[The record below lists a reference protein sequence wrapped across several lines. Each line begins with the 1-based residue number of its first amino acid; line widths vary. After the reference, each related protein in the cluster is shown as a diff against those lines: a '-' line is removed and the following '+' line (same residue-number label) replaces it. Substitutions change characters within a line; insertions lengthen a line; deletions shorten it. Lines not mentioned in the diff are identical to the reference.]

1 MYESITCDIIMQRML
16 AKVPDT
22 VDKREG
28 SVIWDALAPAAL
40 EMQLA
45 YIEMDVILNE
55 SFADTQSRGFLIKRA
70 AERGITPTEA
80 TYAIAKGQFNI
91 NVPIGSRYSLDEL
104 NYVVTEKISDG
115 IFKLRC
121 ETSGSDANSYLG
133 TLIPID
139 YINGLQTAA
148 LTEVII
154 PGEDEEATEAFRT
167 RYFNSFDRIA
177 FGGNRADYIEK
188 VEKIQGVGGV
198 KPYRAWQGGGTVKL
212 VIINSEWQAPT
223 TEMVNAVQT
232 AIDPTVNAGDGLG
245 IAPIDHV
252 VTVFGVTNQ
261 VINLET
267 DITFQ
272 SGWSFTDS
280 RPYIEEAL
288 DAYFKELSQV
298 WDESDNLIVR
308 VSQIETRLLNVAG
321 VLDIQDT
328 KINGVQGNFVVPAD
342 SIPVRGS
349 IVA

>member
-1 MYESITCDIIMQRML
+1 MYENMTFEVIMQRML

-28 SVIWDALAPAAL
+28 SVIWDALAPAAIEL
-40 EMQLA
+40 QLA

-55 SFADTQSRGFLIKRA
+55 SFADTQSRAFLIKRA
-70 AERGITPTEA
+70 AERGITPTAA

-104 NYVVTEKISDG
+104 NYVVIEKISDG

-121 ETSGSDANSYLG
+121 ETSGSAANSYLG
-133 TLIPID
+133 ALIPID
-139 YINGLQTAA
+139 YINGLQNAK
-148 LTEVII
+148 LTELLI

-167 RYFNSFDRIA
+167 RYLNSFDRIA

-212 VIINSEWQAPT
+212 VIINSEWQVPSS
-223 TEMVNAVQT
+223 EMVNTVQT
-232 AIDPTVNAGDGLG
+232 LIDPTVNAGDGVG
-245 IAPIDHV
+245 VAPIDHV

-261 VINLET
+261 VINLESN
-267 DITFQ
+267 ITFQ
-272 SGWSFTDS
+272 AGWNFTES
-280 RPYIEEAL
+280 RPYIEAAI
-288 DAYFKELSQV
+288 DAYFLELSKT
-298 WDESDNLIVR
+298 WDETDNLIVR

-321 VLDIQDT
+321 ILDIQDT
-328 KINGVQGNFVVPAD
+328 KLNGVQANYVVPAD
-342 SIPVRGS
+342 SIPVRGT